1 MKIALV
7 SEHASPLAVLG
18 ETDAGGQNVHVEA
31 LADHLT
37 RRGHEV
43 TVYTRRDDPGPAERV
58 VTEAGYTVEHV
69 SAGPPEPI
77 GKDLLLPHM
86 LEFGHEL
93 GLRWQARPPDVAHAH
108 FWMSGL
114 ASLMACGDVIPV
126 ALTYHALGT
135 VKRRHLGEDD
145 PSPAERLSA
154 ERRIGQSAD
163 HIIATCS
170 DEVSELAAMGVTH
183 CRTTVVPCGV
193 DVSRLR
199 PDGPTDDRVPR
210 GERHRLIYVGRLVE
224 RKGVE
229 TAIRALV
236 RLPDAELVVAGGPA
250 VSELDG
256 DREACRLRK
265 VAAEVGVAE
274 RLVMLG
280 GVPPADVPA
289 LLRSADVAVFTPW
302 YEPFGI
308 APVEAM
314 ACGLP
319 VVATPV
325 GGIVDTVAD
334 GVTGEHVPPR
344 RPDVLAATLRAL
356 LDDPARL
363 AAYGRA
369 GVERARSGYSWEHVA
384 ARTEAVYD
392 RLRRRQPME
401 AAGDTTAW

>member
-1 MKIALV
+1 
-7 SEHASPLAVLG
+7 
-18 ETDAGGQNVHVEA
+18 
-31 LADHLT
+31 
-37 RRGHEV
+37 
-43 TVYTRRDDPGPAERV
+43 
-58 VTEAGYTVEHV
+58 
-69 SAGPPEPI
+69 
-77 GKDLLLPHM
+77 
-86 LEFGHEL
+86 
-93 GLRWQARPPDVAHAH
+93 
-108 FWMSGL
+108 MSGL

-163 HIIATCS
+163 HIIATCN
-170 DEVSELAAMGVTH
+170 DEVSELSAMGVTH
-183 CRTTVVPCGV
+183 GRTTVVPCGV

-199 PDGPTDDRVPR
+199 PDGPADDRVPR

-229 TAIRALV
+229 TIIRALV
-236 RLPDAELVVAGGPA
+236 RLPDTELVVAGGPA

-280 GVPPADVPA
+280 GVPPADVPS

-319 VVATPV
+319 VVATAV

-369 GVERARSGYSWEHVA
+369 GVTRARSDYSWEHVA
-384 ARTEAVYD
+384 ARTEAVYE
-392 RLRRRQPME
+392 RLRRREPME
-401 AAGDTTAW
+401 ADR

>member
-1 MKIALV
+1 MRIALV

-18 ETDAGGQNVHVEA
+18 EADAGGQNVHVAA
-31 LADHLT
+31 LADHLC

-43 TVYTRRDDPGPAERV
+43 TVHTRRDDPGLPDRV
-58 VTEAGYTVEHV
+58 VVDAGYTVEHV
-69 SAGPPEPI
+69 PAGPPEPVP
-77 GKDLLLPHM
+77 KDLLLPHM
-86 LEFGHEL
+86 REFGQEL
-93 GLRWQARPPDVAHAH
+93 GRRWRARPPDVAHAH

-114 ASLMACGDVIPV
+114 ASLAASEGAVPV

-145 PSPAERLSA
+145 PSPAGRLDV
-154 ERRIGQSAD
+154 ERRIGQDAD

-170 DEVSELAAMGVTH
+170 DEVFELAAMGVTH
-183 CRTTVVPCGV
+183 RRTTIVPCGV
-193 DVSRLR
+193 DLARLR
-199 PDGPTDDRVPR
+199 PDGPADDRVPR
-210 GERHRLIYVGRLVE
+210 RERHRLIYVGRLVE

-229 TAIRALV
+229 TAVRALV
-236 RLPDAELVVAGGPA
+236 DLPDAELVVAGGPA
-250 VSELDG
+250 ASELDG

-265 VAAEVGVAE
+265 VAAEVGVAD

-314 ACGLP
+314 ACGVP
-319 VVATPV
+319 VVASAV
-325 GGIVDTVAD
+325 GGIVDTVAG

-356 LDDPARL
+356 LDDPERL

-369 GVERARSGYSWEHVA
+369 GAGRARSRYSWEHVA
-384 ARTEAVYD
+384 ARTETVYD
-392 RLRRRQPME
+392 RLARRRPM
-401 AAGDTTAW
+401 AASQ